1 MNDQLL
7 CGVALSAVAV
17 AAAVAS
23 VPWLATAALI
33 AALPFLA
40 VGALL
45 ALGGFRAGHDHPAS
59 STH

>member
-7 CGVALSAVAV
+7 CGIALSAVAV

-45 ALGGFRAGHDHPAS
+45 ALGGFRTGHDHPAS

>member
-23 VPWLATAALI
+23 LPWLATASLI

-45 ALGGFRAGHDHPAS
+45 ALGGFRTRHDRAAG
-59 STH
+59 STN

>member
-7 CGVALSAVAV
+7 CGVVLVAGAV

-23 VPWLATAALI
+23 LPWLATASLI

-40 VGALL
+40 AGALL
-45 ALGGFRAGHDHPAS
+45 ALGGRARRDRTAG
-59 STH
+59 STN